1 MLEAMQA
8 FYETSYA
15 NVHRGVYQL
24 AERATEGLE
33 RAREKVRALLNAP
46 AAREIVFVRNTEA
59 INLVAYA
66 HGLATLGPG
75 DIVVVTE
82 LEHHSNYVPWQYVAR
97 RTGAGFRMIPLDDN
111 GELLDTLDELAS
123 EGSAKIVATGV
134 VSNSLGTVNPV
145 ERLAAWAHEQG
156 AVMVADAARRR
167 RTGAW
172 TCRRSAATSRPS
184 PPTRCAARAVSA
196 LWDGPSCSNRW
207 SRSSPE
213 GT

>member
-46 AAREIVFVRNTEA
+46 AAREIVFVRNATEA

-75 DIVVVTE
+75 T
-82 LEHHSNYVPWQYVAR
+82 SSWSPSWSTT
-97 RTGAGFRMIPLDDN
+97 RTTCPGSTWRDAPAQ
-111 GELLDTLDELAS
+111 AS
-123 EGSAKIVATGV
+123 A
-134 VSNSLGTVNPV
+134 
-145 ERLAAWAHEQG
+145 
-156 AVMVADAARRR
+156 
-167 RTGAW
+167 
-172 TCRRSAATSRPS
+172 
-184 PPTRCAARAVSA
+184 
-196 LWDGPSCSNRW
+196 
-207 SRSSPE
+207 
-213 GT
+213 